1 MAGDHRVP
9 VRQPVGASG
18 RLATTQAISQ
28 LTRVDRR
35 LSALFWHLA
44 ERWGRVGGDGV
55 VIPLALTHR
64 ILGQLVGRAEADR
77 LHALCPSSRSA
88 NELVRRPDGSWLLR
102 GRPPDARAGR
112 ATRARAGRARRSAS
126 PGTRFGREGSR
137 RDRPLTGIMGG
148 RDGSPVAVHPL
159 APTRRPHVHP
169 HRSEGI
175 LSDASARK
183 RDELI
188 ELLQKAY
195 WMEIETVMS
204 YIANSINPDG
214 VRAQEIIESL
224 QEDIQ
229 EELGHAQ
236 QFAARIKEL
245 YGVVPGSL
253 DFQAEQ
259 TYLQPPE
266 HQTDIVHVI
275 KGVIEA
281 ETGAIEHYNRIIEFT
296 DGVDYVTQDMVIA
309 ILHDEEGHRRL
320 FEGYLREYEAE
331 GLA

>member
-1 MAGDHRVP
+1 MAGG
-9 VRQPVGASG
+9 VR
-18 RLATTQAISQ
+18 
-28 LTRVDRR
+28 
-35 LSALFWHLA
+35 
-44 ERWGRVGGDGV
+44 
-55 VIPLALTHR
+55 
-64 ILGQLVGRAEADR
+64 
-77 LHALCPSSRSA
+77 SSS
-88 NELVRRPDGSWLLR
+88 
-102 GRPPDARAGR
+102 
-112 ATRARAGRARRSAS
+112 T
-126 PGTRFGREGSR
+126 
-137 RDRPLTGIMGG
+137 
-148 RDGSPVAVHPL
+148 
-159 APTRRPHVHP
+159 
-169 HRSEGI
+169 GI
-175 LSDASARK
+175 LSDEKSSQRE
-183 RDELI
+183 ELI
-188 ELLQKAY
+188 RMLQKAY

-204 YIANSINPDG
+204 YIAGSINPDG

-253 DFQAEQ
+253 EFTAEQ

-296 DGVDYVTQDMVIA
+296 NDLDFVTQDMVIN

>member
-1 MAGDHRVP
+1 MAGG
-9 VRQPVGASG
+9 VR
-18 RLATTQAISQ
+18 
-28 LTRVDRR
+28 
-35 LSALFWHLA
+35 
-44 ERWGRVGGDGV
+44 
-55 VIPLALTHR
+55 
-64 ILGQLVGRAEADR
+64 
-77 LHALCPSSRSA
+77 SS
-88 NELVRRPDGSWLLR
+88 
-102 GRPPDARAGR
+102 
-112 ATRARAGRARRSAS
+112 T
-126 PGTRFGREGSR
+126 
-137 RDRPLTGIMGG
+137 
-148 RDGSPVAVHPL
+148 
-159 APTRRPHVHP
+159 
-169 HRSEGI
+169 GI
-175 LSDASARK
+175 LSEQKSAQRE
-183 RDELI
+183 ELVGM
-188 ELLQKAY
+188 LQKAY

-204 YIANSINPDG
+204 YIAGSINPDG

-253 DFQAEQ
+253 DFTAEQ

-296 DGVDYVTQDMVIA
+296 DGLDFVTQDMVIN